1 MKDSQE
7 ERVNKLLK
15 SVLEKK
21 RGELEEIKVD
31 NPEYDAEWAKIGK
44 EKKER
49 EKGKEKKEEKEG
61 KDKSNKGKQEGKERE
76 KKEDKKKK

>member
-44 EKKER
+44 EKKKDNKEEKG
-49 EKGKEKKEEKEG
+49 EKGKE